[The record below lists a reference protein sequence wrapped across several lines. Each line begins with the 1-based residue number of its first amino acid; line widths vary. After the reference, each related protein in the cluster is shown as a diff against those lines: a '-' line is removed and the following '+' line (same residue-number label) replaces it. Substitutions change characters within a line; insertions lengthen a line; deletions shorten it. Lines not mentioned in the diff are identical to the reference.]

1 MLLLTHRVPYP
12 PNRGDR
18 IRSFHLLE
26 YLARRTEI
34 DLAFPASEPIPAAT
48 MDVLK
53 RLCRR
58 VGAVPLGRRA
68 RWLRAARSLACG
80 RTATEGLFYSPE
92 LHNTIRRWSQE
103 SRFDA
108 VLVVCSSMVQY
119 LDIPELSGV
128 PAIVDLVDVDSQ
140 KWFDYAAQT
149 GFPRRQLL
157 ALEARRL
164 RRLESSLPARTSAI
178 AVVADREADL
188 FESFSSHRPHVVRNG
203 VDLDYF
209 QPNRDPADDGPPS
222 CLFVGALDY
231 EANVDGAQW
240 FCREVWPRVLARIP
254 AAVFRLVG
262 SRPNRR
268 ARRLG
273 RLPGV
278 ELIGEVAD
286 VRPHLHAASVVAVPL
301 RVARGVQNKVLEALA
316 AGKPVVV
323 TPQALAGLRAVPDK
337 HLASAATPAE
347 WVDALSDLLTNP
359 ALRRQLAQS
368 GRAFVEQQ
376 YRWSQQL
383 SALDTLPGLAECIGV
398 SHQPSAVSRQQ
409 STFSPPA

>member
-26 YLARRTEI
+26 YLARRTEV
-34 DLAFPASEPIPAAT
+34 DLAFPATEPVPAAT
-48 MDVLK
+48 MDVLN

-58 VGAVPLGRRA
+58 VAAVRIGRRA
-68 RWLRAARSLACG
+68 RWLRAARSLASG

-103 SRFDA
+103 TRFDA

-119 LDIPELSGV
+119 LDIPALSGV
-128 PAIVDLVDVDSQ
+128 PAVVDLVDVDSQ
-140 KWFDYAAQT
+140 KWFDYAAQAR
-149 GFPRRQLL
+149 FPKRQLL

-178 AVVADREADL
+178 TVVTGREADL

-209 QPNRDPADDGPPS
+209 HPHGDPADDGPPS

-240 FCREVWPRVLARIP
+240 FCREVWPQVLARIP

-262 SRPNRR
+262 SRPSRQ

-278 ELIGEVAD
+278 ELVGEVAD

-301 RVARGVQNKVLEALA
+301 RVARGVQNKILEALA

-323 TPQALAGLRAVPDK
+323 TPQALAGLRATPNK
-337 HLASAATPAE
+337 HLASAATPTE
-347 WVDALSDLLTNP
+347 WADTLCDLLTTP
-359 ALRRQLAQS
+359 PLRRQLAQS
-368 GRAFVEQQ
+368 GRALVETE
-376 YRWSQQL
+376 YRWSHQL
-383 SALDTLPGLAECIGV
+383 SALDTLPGLAECIAGGQKCRK
-398 SHQPSAVSRQQ
+398 SK
-409 STFSPPA
+409 FK